1 MIQSAGKCLPL
12 QKRNNL
18 VSLKSNHLSET
29 DSQTSDSGTGND
41 GKQDADKPA
50 QEAW

>member
-18 VSLKSNHLSET
+18 VSLKSNHLCSM
-29 DSQTSDSGTGND
+29 
-41 GKQDADKPA
+41 KR
-50 QEAW
+50 EAACCTVSC